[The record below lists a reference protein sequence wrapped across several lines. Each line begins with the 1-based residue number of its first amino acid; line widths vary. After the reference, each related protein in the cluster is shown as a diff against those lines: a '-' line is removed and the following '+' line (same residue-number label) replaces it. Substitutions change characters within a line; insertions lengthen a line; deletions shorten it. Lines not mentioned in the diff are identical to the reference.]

1 MVKLENPKKPENV
14 SNKNIPLSDFVVN
27 LDHGDPT
34 AYEEYWRKMGD
45 RCTVT
50 IRGCDLMSYFSDLT
64 NLCWFLEPELED
76 AIKDLHGAVGNA
88 ATEDRYIVVGTGST
102 QLCQAA
108 VHALS
113 SLAGTQPVSV
123 VAAAPFYSTYVE
135 ETTYVRSGMYKWEGD
150 AWGFDKKGP
159 YIELVTSPNNPDGTI
174 RETVVN
180 RPDDDEAKVI
190 HDFAY
195 YWPHYTPI
203 TRRQD
208 HDIMLF
214 TFSKITGHAGSRI
227 GWALVKDKEVAK
239 KMVEYIIVNSIGV
252 SKESQVRTAKILK
265 VLKETCNSESDESE
279 NFFKYGREMMKN
291 RWEKLREVVKESD
304 AFTLPKYPEAF
315 CNYFGKSLESYPA
328 FAWLGTKEETD
339 LVSELRRHKVVC
351 RAGERCG
358 SDKKHVRVSMLSR
371 EDVFNVFLERLAN
384 MKLIKSID
392 L

>member
-1 MVKLENPKKPENV
+1 MVKLEN
-14 SNKNIPLSDFVVN
+14 SKNIAMSDSIIN

-34 AYEEYWRKMGD
+34 AYEDFWRKTGD

-50 IRGCDLMSYFSDLT
+50 IRAWDLMSYFSDV
-64 NLCWFLEPELED
+64 NYLCWFLERELAE
-76 AIKDLHGAVGNA
+76 AIKELHGAVGNA

-123 VAAAPFYSTYVE
+123 VAAAPYYSTYVE

-150 AWGFDKKGP
+150 AWRFDKKGS

-190 HDFAY
+190 HDYAY

-208 HDIMLF
+208 NDIMLF

-252 SKESQVRTAKILK
+252 SKESQIRAAKILK
-265 VLKETCNSESDESE
+265 VLAETCKSETES
-279 NFFKYGREMMKN
+279 FFEYGREMMKN

-304 AFTLPKYPEAF
+304 VFTLPKYPEAY
-315 CNYFGKSLESYPA
+315 CNFFGKSLESYPA
-328 FAWLGTKEETD
+328 FAWIGTKEETD
-339 LVSELRRHKVVC
+339 LVSDLRRQKVMS

-384 MKLIKSID
+384 MKLNKSID
-392 L
+392 EH

>member
-1 MVKLENPKKPENV
+1 MVKLEN
-14 SNKNIPLSDFVVN
+14 SNNIALSDSIVN

-50 IRGCDLMSYFSDLT
+50 IRGCDLMSYFSDIK
-64 NLCWFLEPELED
+64 NLCWFMEPELAE
-76 AIKDLHGAVGNA
+76 AIKELHGVVGNA

-123 VAAAPFYSTYVE
+123 VAAAPYYSTYVE
-135 ETTYVRSGMYKWEGD
+135 ETSYVRSGMYKWEGD

-227 GWALVKDKEVAK
+227 GWALVKDKEVAQ
-239 KMVEYIIVNSIGV
+239 KMVEYIMVNSIGV

-265 VLKETCNSESDESE
+265 VLKETCKTETE

-304 AFTLPKYPEAF
+304 VFTLPKYPEAY
-315 CNYFGKSLESYPA
+315 CNFFGKSLESYPA

-339 LVSELRRHKVVC
+339 LVSDLRRQKVMS

-384 MKLIKSID
+384 MKFIKSID

>member
-1 MVKLENPKKPENV
+1 MVKFENT
-14 SNKNIPLSDFVVN
+14 KNIALSDSIIN

-34 AYEEYWRKMGD
+34 AYEAYWRKLGD

-50 IRGCDLMSYFSDLT
+50 IRGCDLMSYFSDT
-64 NLCWFLEPELED
+64 TSLCWFMEPELVE
-76 AIKDLHGAVGNA
+76 AIKELHGVVGNA
-88 ATEDRYIVVGTGST
+88 ATEDRCIVVGTGST

-113 SLAGTQPVSV
+113 SLSQTKPVSV
-123 VAAAPFYSTYVE
+123 VAAAPYYSTYVE
-135 ETTYVRSGMYKWEGD
+135 ETTYVGSGMYKWEGD

-180 RPDDDEAKVI
+180 RLGHDDDEEAKVI

-195 YWPHYTPI
+195 YWPQYTPI
-203 TRRQD
+203 THCHDR
-208 HDIMLF
+208 DIMLF

-239 KMVEYIIVNSIGV
+239 KMVEYITINSIGV
-252 SKESQVRTAKILK
+252 SKESQIRTAKILQ
-265 VLKETCNSESDESE
+265 VLKETCKSDETE
-279 NFFKYGREMMKN
+279 NLFEYGREMMKN
-291 RWEKLREVVKESD
+291 RWDKLREVVKNSD
-304 AFTLPKYPEAF
+304 VFTLPKYHEAF

-328 FAWLGTKEETD
+328 FAWLGTKEETE
-339 LVSELRRHKVVC
+339 LVSDLKRQNVIC

-371 EDVFNVFLERLAN
+371 EDVFNAFLERLDN
-384 MKLIKSID
+384 MKIIKSN
-392 L
+392 

>member
-1 MVKLENPKKPENV
+1 MVKVEN
-14 SNKNIPLSDFVVN
+14 SKNIALSDSIIN

-50 IRGCDLMSYFSDLT
+50 IRGWDLMSYFSDVN
-64 NLCWFLEPELED
+64 NLCWFLEPELAE
-76 AIKDLHGAVGNA
+76 AIKELHGAVGNA

-113 SLAGTQPVSV
+113 SLAGSHPVSV

-180 RPDDDEAKVI
+180 SPEDDEGKVI

-214 TFSKITGHAGSRI
+214 AFSKITGHAGSRI

-252 SKESQVRTAKILK
+252 SKESQIRAAKILK
-265 VLKETCNSESDESE
+265 VLKENCESESD
-279 NFFKYGREMMKN
+279 NFFEYGREIMRN

-304 AFTLPKYPEAF
+304 VFALPKYPEAY
-315 CNYFGKSLESYPA
+315 CNFFGKTLESYPA

-339 LVSELRRHKVVC
+339 LVSDLRRQKVMS

-384 MKLIKSID
+384 MKAH
-392 L
+392 

>member
-1 MVKLENPKKPENV
+1 MVKVENTK
-14 SNKNIPLSDFVVN
+14 SIAMSDSIIN

-34 AYEEYWRKMGD
+34 AYEEYWRKIGD

-50 IRGCDLMSYFSDLT
+50 IRGCDLMSYFSDVN
-64 NLCWFLEPELED
+64 NLCWFLEPELAE
-76 AIKDLHGAVGNA
+76 AIKELHGAVGNA

-113 SLAGTQPVSV
+113 LLAGGTEPVSV
-123 VAAAPFYSTYVE
+123 VAAAPYYSTYVE

-150 AWGFDKKGP
+150 AWRFDKKGP
-159 YIELVTSPNNPDGTI
+159 FIELVTSPNNPDGTI

-180 RPDDDEAKVI
+180 RPDDEEAKVI

-195 YWPHYTPI
+195 YWPHYTPV
-203 TRRQD
+203 THCQD

-252 SKESQVRTAKILK
+252 SKESQVRSAKILK
-265 VLKETCNSESDESE
+265 VLKETCTSETE
-279 NFFKYGREMMKN
+279 NFFEYGREMMKN
-291 RWEKLREVVKESD
+291 RWERLREVVKESD
-304 AFTLPKYPEAF
+304 FTLPKYPEGY
-315 CNYFGKSLESYPA
+315 CNFFGKTLESYPA

-339 LVSELRRHKVVC
+339 LVNDLRRQKVMS

>member
-1 MVKLENPKKPENV
+1 MVKVEN
-14 SNKNIPLSDFVVN
+14 SKNIALSDSIIN

-50 IRGCDLMSYFSDLT
+50 IRGWDLMSYFSDVN
-64 NLCWFLEPELED
+64 NLCWFLEPELAE
-76 AIKDLHGAVGNA
+76 AIKELHGAVGNA

-113 SLAGTQPVSV
+113 SLAGSHPVSV

-180 RPDDDEAKVI
+180 RPEDDEGKVI

-252 SKESQVRTAKILK
+252 SKESQIRAAKILK
-265 VLKETCNSESDESE
+265 VLKENCESESD
-279 NFFKYGREMMKN
+279 NFFEYGREIMRN

-304 AFTLPKYPEAF
+304 VFALPKYPEAY
-315 CNYFGKSLESYPA
+315 CNFFGKTLESYPA

-339 LVSELRRHKVVC
+339 LVSDLRRQKVMS

-384 MKLIKSID
+384 MKAH
-392 L
+392 

>member
-1 MVKLENPKKPENV
+1 
-14 SNKNIPLSDFVVN
+14 
-27 LDHGDPT
+27 
-34 AYEEYWRKMGD
+34 
-45 RCTVT
+45 
-50 IRGCDLMSYFSDLT
+50 
-64 NLCWFLEPELED
+64 
-76 AIKDLHGAVGNA
+76 
-88 ATEDRYIVVGTGST
+88 
-102 QLCQAA
+102 
-108 VHALS
+108 
-113 SLAGTQPVSV
+113 
-123 VAAAPFYSTYVE
+123 
-135 ETTYVRSGMYKWEGD
+135 MYKWEGD

-252 SKESQVRTAKILK
+252 SKESQVRTAKILN
-265 VLKETCNSESDESE
+265 VLKETCKSESESE

-339 LVSELRRHKVVC
+339 LVSELRRHKVMS

>member
-1 MVKLENPKKPENV
+1 MVKLENM
-14 SNKNIPLSDFVVN
+14 KNISLSDSVIN

-34 AYEEYWRKMGD
+34 AYEEYWRKIGD

-50 IRGCDLMSYFSDLT
+50 IRGCDLMSYFSDV
-64 NLCWFLEPELED
+64 NNMCWFLEPELAE
-76 AIKDLHGAVGNA
+76 AIKELHDAVGNA

-123 VAAAPFYSTYVE
+123 VAAAPYYSVMGRRR
-135 ETTYVRSGMYKWEGD
+135 V
-150 AWGFDKKGP
+150 GFRQERKGP
-159 YIELVTSPNNPDGTI
+159 CIELVTSPNNPDGTL

-180 RPDDDEAKVI
+180 RPDDDEGKVI

-252 SKESQVRTAKILK
+252 SKESQIRTAKILK
-265 VLKETCNSESDESE
+265 VLKETCKSEAE
-279 NFFKYGREMMKN
+279 NFFEYGHEMMKN
-291 RWEKLREVVKESD
+291 RWEKLRGVVKESD
-304 AFTLPKYPEAF
+304 VFSLPKYPEAYCYF
-315 CNYFGKSLESYPA
+315 FGKTLGSYPA

-339 LVSELRRHKVVC
+339 LVNELRRHKVMS

>member
-1 MVKLENPKKPENV
+1 MVKLENSMNMA
-14 SNKNIPLSDFVVN
+14 LSDSIIN

-34 AYEEYWRKMGD
+34 AYEEYWKKIGD

-50 IRGCDLMSYFSDLT
+50 IRGWDLMSYFSDVT
-64 NLCWFLEPELED
+64 NLCWFLEPELAD
-76 AIKDLHGAVGNA
+76 AIKELHGVVGNA
-88 ATEDRYIVVGTGST
+88 ATEDRHIVVGTGST

-108 VHALS
+108 VHALA

-123 VAAAPFYSTYVE
+123 VAAAPYYSTYVE

-150 AWGFDKKGP
+150 AWGFDKSGP

-180 RPDDDEAKVI
+180 RPDDEEAKVI

-239 KMVEYIIVNSIGV
+239 KMVEYIVVNSIGV
-252 SKESQVRTAKILK
+252 SKESQIRTAKILK
-265 VLKETCNSESDESE
+265 VLKETCKSESE
-279 NFFKYGREMMKN
+279 NFFEYGRDMMKN

-304 AFTLPKYPEAF
+304 VFTLPKYPEAH
-315 CNYFGKSLESYPA
+315 CNFFGKSLESYPA
-328 FAWLGTKEETD
+328 FAWLGTKGETD
-339 LVSELRRHKVVC
+339 LVSDLRKHKVMT

-371 EDVFNVFLERLAN
+371 EDVFNAFLERLAN
-384 MKLIKSID
+384 MKLTKTID

>member
-1 MVKLENPKKPENV
+1 MVKLENSKLSESV
-14 SNKNIPLSDFVVN
+14 SNKNITTSLSDCVVN

-34 AYEEYWRKMGD
+34 AYEEYWRKIGD

-50 IRGCDLMSYFSDLT
+50 IHGCDLMSYFSDVT
-64 NLCWFLEPELED
+64 NLCWFLEPELAD
-76 AIKDLHGAVGNA
+76 AIKELHSAVGNA

-113 SLAGTQPVSV
+113 SLAGTHPVSV

-135 ETTYVRSGMYKWEGD
+135 ETTYVRSGLYKWEGD

-227 GWALVKDKEVAK
+227 GWALVKDKAVAK

-252 SKESQVRTAKILK
+252 SKESQIRTAKILK
-265 VLKETCNSESDESE
+265 VLKETCTSESESE

-291 RWEKLREVVKESD
+291 RWEKLLEVVKESD
-304 AFTLPKYPEAF
+304 VFTLPKYPEAF
-315 CNYFGKSLESYPA
+315 CNYFEKSLESYPA

-339 LVSELRRHKVVC
+339 LVSELRRQKVMT

-384 MKLIKSID
+384 MKLIKSN
-392 L
+392 

>member
-1 MVKLENPKKPENV
+1 MVKLENSRKPENI
-14 SNKNIPLSDFVVN
+14 SNKNIPMSDFVVN

-50 IRGCDLMSYFSDLT
+50 IRGCDLMSYFSDMT

-76 AIKDLHGAVGNA
+76 AIKDLHGVVGNA

-113 SLAGTQPVSV
+113 SLARSQPVSV

-252 SKESQVRTAKILK
+252 SKESQVRTAKILN
-265 VLKETCNSESDESE
+265 VLKETCKSESESE

-339 LVSELRRHKVVC
+339 LVSELRRHKVMS

>member
-1 MVKLENPKKPENV
+1 MVKVEN
-14 SNKNIPLSDFVVN
+14 SKNIALSDSIIN

-50 IRGCDLMSYFSDLT
+50 IRGWDLMSYFSDVN
-64 NLCWFLEPELED
+64 NLCWFLEPELAE
-76 AIKDLHGAVGNA
+76 AIKELHGAVGNA

-113 SLAGTQPVSV
+113 SLAGSHPVSV

-180 RPDDDEAKVI
+180 RPEDDEGKVI

-252 SKESQVRTAKILK
+252 SKESQIRAAKILK
-265 VLKETCNSESDESE
+265 VLKENCESESD
-279 NFFKYGREMMKN
+279 NFFEYGREIMRN

-304 AFTLPKYPEAF
+304 VFALPKYPEAY
-315 CNYFGKSLESYPA
+315 CNFFGKTLESYPA

-339 LVSELRRHKVVC
+339 LVSDLRRQKVMS

>member
-1 MVKLENPKKPENV
+1 MVKLENIN
-14 SNKNIPLSDFVVN
+14 NIFLSDSVIN

-34 AYEEYWRKMGD
+34 AYEEYWRKIGD

-50 IRGCDLMSYFSDLT
+50 IRGCDLMSYFSDV
-64 NLCWFLEPELED
+64 NSMCWFLEPELAE
-76 AIKDLHGAVGNA
+76 AIKELHDAVGNA

-123 VAAAPFYSTYVE
+123 VAAAPYYSTYVE

-150 AWGFDKKGP
+150 AWDFDKKGP

-180 RPDDDEAKVI
+180 RPDEDEGKVI
-190 HDFAY
+190 NDFAY

-252 SKESQVRTAKILK
+252 SKESQIRTAKILN
-265 VLKETCNSESDESE
+265 VLKETCKSETE
-279 NFFKYGREMMKN
+279 NFFKYGHEMMKN
-291 RWEKLREVVKESD
+291 RWEKLRGVVKESNV
-304 AFTLPKYPEAF
+304 FCLPKYPEAY
-315 CNYFGKSLESYPA
+315 CNFFGKTLGSYPA

-339 LVSELRRHKVVC
+339 LVNELRRHKVMS

-358 SDKKHVRVSMLSR
+358 SDKKRVRVSMLSR

>member
-1 MVKLENPKKPENV
+1 MVKLENM
-14 SNKNIPLSDFVVN
+14 KNISLSDSVIN

-34 AYEEYWRKMGD
+34 AYEEYWRKIGD

-50 IRGCDLMSYFSDLT
+50 IRGCDLMSYFSDV
-64 NLCWFLEPELED
+64 NNMCWFLEPTLAE
-76 AIKDLHGAVGNA
+76 AIKELHDAVGNA

-123 VAAAPFYSTYVE
+123 VAAAPYYSTYVE

-180 RPDDDEAKVI
+180 RPDDDEGKVI

-203 TRRQD
+203 TRR
-208 HDIMLF
+208 
-214 TFSKITGHAGSRI
+214 
-227 GWALVKDKEVAK
+227 WALVKDKEVAK
-239 KMVEYIIVNSIGV
+239 KMVEYITVNSIGV
-252 SKESQVRTAKILK
+252 SKESQIRTAKILK
-265 VLKETCNSESDESE
+265 VLKETCKSETE
-279 NFFKYGREMMKN
+279 NFFEYGHEMMKN
-291 RWEKLREVVKESD
+291 RWEKLRGVVKESD
-304 AFTLPKYPEAF
+304 VFSLPKYPEAY
-315 CNYFGKSLESYPA
+315 CNFFGKTLGSYPA

-339 LVSELRRHKVVC
+339 LVNELRRRKVMS

-358 SDKKHVRVSMLSR
+358 SDKKHVRVSMLSH